1 VIASL
6 EPARP
11 GSEQGDEYQAR
22 EIESSGSYVGLL
34 PVDQRSV
41 AAVVEEVAG
50 AGVPMGQD
58 ERAGPRDLRGREK
71 LPVRDGC
78 GEQGEPIAQVA
89 ETLRVLLAERRSR
102 TGNWLFGATGL
113 PTRASACPIRRHPF
127 SVVGGSPGRRSVAGE
142 ALTIN
147 HGRAGCQQ
155 PRRRTA
161 VHGELS
167 QRLFL
172 ALQRAWDALELDG
185 HWFLG
190 LPQSS
195 EQDLMPGSLRRS
207 GLNANRRAVV
217 DEYFFLHAGDDPLAR
232 LSTQSRG

>member
-1 VIASL
+1 
-6 EPARP
+6 
-11 GSEQGDEYQAR
+11 
-22 EIESSGSYVGLL
+22 VGLL

-58 ERAGPRDLRGREK
+58 EPAGPRDLRGREK

-89 ETLRVLLAERRSR
+89 ETLRVLLAERRVIEDGQLVVRCDRPADTSER
-102 TGNWLFGATGL
+102 LSHSPPPVLGCRRLARATLGDQ
-113 PTRASACPIRRHPF
+113 
-127 SVVGGSPGRRSVAGE
+127 AGE

-195 EQDLMPGSLRRS
+195 EQDLMPVSLRRS